1 MGENLIMDKYRDM
14 ERYRDNAL
22 GQLCMLQ
29 SYSHL
34 MYFFPMPGDI
44 TKDQIVR
51 DLTAAVTK
59 VREAVPWV
67 GSRVINTGRAEGC
80 SGTYFPV
87 ACDPPNPAVDAKDL
101 TDDTDVFPYHDFQQR
116 KAPVSMINTGRLTSV
131 PGFPV
136 KVNVDADGE
145 PAHVLRVQANFIRGG
160 VLVDFAIQH
169 NMADAR
175 GHFGVIRMVA
185 AAMRGE
191 SVPTR
196 LLDEACRDR
205 RTALPLL
212 GEFET
217 MLDHSHHKRPPV
229 TSNIPLAPPAAAPA
243 RYHVFRFSRAS
254 MEALRQLAGSG
265 NGANGVYYQGSK
277 PVAGKTASAISID
290 DAICALC
297 WQRLTIA
304 RRCQLSDVA
313 VSRFGRQADGRRLIG
328 LSPDYMADVVH
339 TVSTWLTVEQLATM
353 PLSSIAAH
361 LRARLD
367 ETNTAYN
374 LRSFATFV
382 AREPDKSTIT
392 YAGKFDPSIDVGCTS
407 TRGMWREA
415 FPNFGLLGVPQLI
428 RRPPSIPFPS
438 TLGLFPG
445 TATGECDA
453 VACLTDQDFQVLMA
467 DEEWL
472 KFAEYLC

>member
-1 MGENLIMDKYRDM
+1 MDNYRDM

-29 SYSHL
+29 AYSHL
-34 MYFFPMPGDI
+34 MYFFPMPENT
-44 TKDQIVR
+44 TKDQIIR

-59 VREAVPWV
+59 IRQAVPWV
-67 GSRVINTGRAEGC
+67 GCRVINTGRAEGC

-87 ACDPPNPAVDAKDL
+87 ACDLPSPAVDARDL
-101 TDDTDVFPYHDFQQR
+101 TDDASVSPYHDFQQR
-116 KAPVSMINTGRLTSV
+116 RAPVSMINTGRLTSV

-136 KVNVDADGE
+136 QVNVDADAE

-160 VLVDFAIQH
+160 VLVDFAMQH

-191 SVPTR
+191 SFPTR

-229 TSNIPLAPPAAAPA
+229 TPNTPLAPPAAA
-243 RYHVFRFSRAS
+243 RYHAFRFSRAS
-254 MEALRQLAGSG
+254 MEALRQVAGSG
-265 NGANGVYYQGSK
+265 SSNGARCQVPE
-277 PVAGKTASAISID
+277 PVAISVD
-290 DAICALC
+290 DAICALS
-297 WQRLTIA
+297 WQRLTMA
-304 RRCQLSDVA
+304 RRCQLSDA
-313 VSRFGRQADGRRLIG
+313 APSRFGRQADGRRLIG

-339 TVSTWLTVEQLATM
+339 TVSAWLTVEQLATM
-353 PLSSIAAH
+353 PLSSVAAH

-392 YAGKFDPSIDVGCTS
+392 YAGTFDPAIDVGCTS

-415 FPNFGLLGVPQLI
+415 FPNFGLLGVPQFI
-428 RRPPSIPFPS
+428 RRPPSILFPS

-445 TATGECDA
+445 TATGDCDA
-453 VACLTDQDFQVLMA
+453 VACLTDRDFQALMA
-467 DEEWL
+467 DAEWL
-472 KFAEYLC
+472 KFAEYLG